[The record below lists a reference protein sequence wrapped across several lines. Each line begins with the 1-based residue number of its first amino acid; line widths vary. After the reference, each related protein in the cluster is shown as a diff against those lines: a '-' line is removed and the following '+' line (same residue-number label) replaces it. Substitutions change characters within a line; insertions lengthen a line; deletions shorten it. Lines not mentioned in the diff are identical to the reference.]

1 MNMKFE
7 GSLSVIRIRSPKG
20 NEQKAIDLEINDALV
35 MMEAPV
41 LPPPRAKVSVTI
53 DWEEVIPVMTGDKI
67 MWEYTQHTVMGRD
80 GEWLWIRSSIN
91 GSHHTV
97 HESKVSRV

>member
-1 MNMKFE
+1 MKVKNVMTLEARF
-7 GSLSVIRIRSPKG
+7 
-20 NEQKAIDLEINDALV
+20 IDLYSTGGPSTILKLAPLIAQRGTAPPINTSV
-35 MMEAPV
+35 V
-41 LPPPRAKVSVTI
+41 VTI
-53 DWEEVIPVMTGDKI
+53 TWEEEQDFKVGDQV